1 MAAKK
6 VAFINIKVIKM
17 LKTDTLKK
25 NYEFRSLLKSG
36 KYYSGNYIDIYIK
49 KNNKTINY
57 IGIAVGVKIAK
68 AVKRNRI
75 KRLIRENYRLL
86 ENKMDL
92 GYNIIFICKKN
103 IKIEDINFY
112 NIKDDMKKMLKNAKI
127 L

>member
-1 MAAKK
+1 
-6 VAFINIKVIKM
+6 M

-25 NYEFRSLLKSG
+25 NYEFRNLLKSG

-49 KNNKTINY
+49 KNNKQINY

-86 ENKMDL
+86 ENKMNI
-92 GYNIIFICKKN
+92 GYNIIFIYKKN

-112 NIKDDMKKMLKNAKI
+112 NIKNDIEKI
-127 L
+127 LKKAEIL

>member
-1 MAAKK
+1 
-6 VAFINIKVIKM
+6 M
-17 LKTDTLKK
+17 LRTDTLKK
-25 NYEFRSLLKSG
+25 NYEFRNLFKSG

-49 KNNKTINY
+49 KNNKQINY
-57 IGIAVGVKIAK
+57 IGIAVGVRIAK

-86 ENKMDL
+86 ENKISV

-112 NIKDDMKKMLKNAKI
+112 NIKNDMEKI
-127 L
+127 LKKAEIL

>member
-1 MAAKK
+1 MAANK
-6 VAFINIKVIKM
+6 VAFINIKVMKM
-17 LKTDTLKK
+17 LRTDTLKK
-25 NYEFRSLLKSG
+25 NYEFRNLFKSG

-49 KNNKTINY
+49 KNNKQINY

-86 ENKMDL
+86 ENKMSI

-103 IKIEDINFY
+103 KKIEDVNFY
-112 NIKDDMKKMLKNAKI
+112 NIKNDIERILKKAEI

>member
-1 MAAKK
+1 MAANK
-6 VAFINIKVIKM
+6 VAFINIKVMKM

-25 NYEFRSLLKSG
+25 NYEFRNLLKSG

-49 KNNKTINY
+49 KNNKQINY

-86 ENKMDL
+86 ENKMNI

-103 IKIEDINFY
+103 KKIEEINFY
-112 NIKDDMKKMLKNAKI
+112 NIKNDMEKI
-127 L
+127 LKKAEIL